1 MQAVKNKLGLWSIIF
16 LGINGIIGSGVFL
29 LPNKAMDLFGP
40 WSLLVLVFD
49 MVLALCIAPCFA

>member
-1 MQAVKNKLGLWSIIF
+1 MQDAKNKLGLWSIIF

-40 WSLLVLVFD
+40 WSLVVLILD
-49 MVLALCIAPCFA
+49 MVLSVCIAL